1 MAFFKATYMQTDAT
15 TPDIDGPTVLG
26 VVASVLVVVCKQFS
40 TMLGPAVH
48 CGKDTSHKTL
58 EIMCNADVW
67 PQQCW
72 KSCANGSNTVALC
85 STITEQKKCWKFL
98 TQKFDWF

>member
-26 VVASVLVVVCKQFS
+26 VVASVLVVVCKR
-40 TMLGPAVH
+40 
-48 CGKDTSHKTL
+48 
-58 EIMCNADVW
+58 CNNS
-67 PQQCW
+67 QQCW
-72 KSCANGSNTVALC
+72 KSCANSSNTVALC